1 MTMASFTLHRPRSL
15 DEALQILEEH
25 AGDARIVAGGS
36 DLVVNMRMRIQ
47 TPAQVV
53 DLRGIDELRGF
64 RFDAEEGLSVGALTT
79 VSALAND
86 SLIKERFSVVASA
99 ARQLAGPN
107 IRNMA
112 TVGGN
117 LCLDTRC
124 VYYNQSYFWRKSNNF
139 CLKKDGS
146 VCHVA
151 PGGKKCW
158 AVASGD
164 LAPAFL
170 ALNASVRLVSPQGE
184 RTLPLSEFYINDGI
198 EKYDLRPD
206 EILCEVIVPAEYADW
221 RGRYEKYRVRDSI
234 DYPLASAAVALK
246 VDEAG
251 ICADARIAV
260 TAVNP
265 SPRVVEGIGE
275 LLTGKSVTPD
285 LLEQAANLVRR
296 TAKPMRTTVV
306 ATSTYRRHIVGVL
319 AKRGLARL
327 LSNPSGQAGGDP
339 AAAAALQ

>member
-1 MTMASFTLHRPRSL
+1 MTMASFTLHRPCTL
-15 DEALQILEEH
+15 DEALQILEDHE
-25 AGDARIVAGGS
+25 GDARIVAGGS
-36 DLVVNMRMRIQ
+36 DLVINMRMRIQ
-47 TPAQVV
+47 TPAHVV
-53 DLRGIDELRGF
+53 DLRGVDELRGV
-64 RFDAEEGLSVGALTT
+64 RFDADKGLSVGALTI

-86 SLIKERFSVVASA
+86 PLIRDRFSVVASA
-99 ARQLAGPN
+99 ARQVAGPN

-124 VYYNQSYFWRKSNNF
+124 VYYNQSYFWRKSNDF
-139 CLKKDGS
+139 CLKKDGT

-158 AVASGD
+158 AAASGD

-170 ALNASVRLVSPQGE
+170 ALNASVRLVSPRGE
-184 RTLPLSEFYINDGI
+184 RRLPLNEFYINDGI

-206 EILCEVIVPAEYADW
+206 EILCGVIVPAQYADW
-221 RGRYEKYRVRDSI
+221 RGRYEKYRVRDSV
-234 DYPLASAAVALK
+234 DYPLASAAVAVK
-246 VDEAG
+246 VDAAG
-251 ICADARIAV
+251 NCLDARVAV

-275 LLTGKSVTPD
+275 LFIGKPATHES
-285 LLEQAANLVRR
+285 LEQAASLVRR

-306 ATSTYRRHIVGVL
+306 ATSTYRRHIIGVL
-319 AKRGLARL
+319 AKRGLAQL
-327 LSNPSGQAGGDP
+327 LPNAPAQTEQA
-339 AAAAALQ
+339 AQI

>member
-1 MTMASFTLHRPRSL
+1 MASFTLHRPHTL
-15 DEALQILEEH
+15 DEAFQILAQHKEN
-25 AGDARIVAGGS
+25 ARIVAGGS
-36 DLVVNMRMRIQ
+36 DMVVNMRMRIQ
-47 TPAQVV
+47 SPAHVV
-53 DLRGIDELRGF
+53 DLRGIDELRGV
-64 RFDAEEGLSVGALTT
+64 RFDANEGLKVGALTT

-86 SLIKERFSVVASA
+86 PLIGERFSVVASA
-99 ARQLAGPN
+99 ARQVAGPN

-139 CLKKDGS
+139 CLKKDGT

-158 AVASGD
+158 AAASGD

-170 ALNASVRLVSPQGE
+170 TLNASVRLLSPQGE
-184 RTLPLSEFYINDGI
+184 RALPLSEFYINDGI

-206 EILCEVIVPAEYADW
+206 EILCEVTVPAEYADW

-234 DYPLASAAVALK
+234 DYPLASAAVAVK
-246 VDEAG
+246 VDDAG
-251 ICADARIAV
+251 NCAGARVAV

-265 SPRVVEGIGE
+265 SPRVVEGINE
-275 LLTGKSVTPD
+275 LLVGKAATPES
-285 LLEQAANLVRR
+285 LEQAANLVRR

-306 ATSTYRRHIVGVL
+306 APSTYRRHIIGVL
-319 AKRGLARL
+319 AKRGLAQL
-327 LSNPSGQAGGDP
+327 LSDAP
-339 AAAAALQ
+339 ARAEDAA